1 MIWELTDSLIVLFI
15 IIMVMC
21 VQVGYKLKRRLNI
34 TKNDVYNLLFLSS
47 LYIVL
52 IVGLIKYYST

>member
-1 MIWELTDSLIVLFI
+1 MELFDSVIVVFI
-15 IIMVMC
+15 VIMVMC

>member
-21 VQVGYKLKRRLNI
+21 VQVLYRLKNKLNI
-34 TKNDVYNLLFLSS
+34 SKKTVYNLLFLNSI
-47 LYIVL
+47 YMVL
-52 IVGLIKYYST
+52 IVGLIASQ

>member
-1 MIWELTDSLIVLFI
+1 MMELFDSVIVVFI
-15 IIMVMC
+15 VIMVMC
-21 VQVGYKLKRRLNI
+21 VQVGYKLKRRLNVS
-34 TKNDVYNLLFLSS
+34 KNDMYNLLFLSS